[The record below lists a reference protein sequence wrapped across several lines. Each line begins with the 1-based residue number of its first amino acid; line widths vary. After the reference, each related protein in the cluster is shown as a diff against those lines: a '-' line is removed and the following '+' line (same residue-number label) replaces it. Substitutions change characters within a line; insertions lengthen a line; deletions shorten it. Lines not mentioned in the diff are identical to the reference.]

1 MICLLAKGASYH
13 AVSLPEKGTMRE
25 TSQRNCGK
33 PLRNER
39 THQLTAGDKVG
50 TSDL

>member
-1 MICLLAKGASYH
+1 MICLLAKGASCH
-13 AVSLPEKGTMRE
+13 AVRVPGKGTPRE

-33 PLRNER
+33 LLRNER